1 MIPSK
6 NYYIKKFLYNG
17 NGMQNFERT
26 RNWPYIHRINMKAMI
41 QIQNV
46 QIQKEWKNQFFI

>member
-41 QIQNV
+41 
-46 QIQKEWKNQFFI
+46 